1 MNTNID
7 IIKNECKKR
16 GIDRIIKYDEPL
28 KNHSSL
34 RIGGPADVFCS
45 PGNIEDL
52 KKVVSIFKEYN
63 TPFWVIGNGTNL
75 LILDNGIRGLVI
87 NLNKDFKKIEFS
99 DKIVKVGAGVSL
111 VYLGKMA
118 LNRELSGLEFACAI
132 PGALGGAVI
141 NNASF
146 KGNCIAD
153 VVQNV
158 TFLTRENKIES
169 RSKSK
174 LNFNYRE
181 CNLKGKPVIIL
192 EATLLLEKGNKEEI
206 ESKIKQNIKIR
217 KTRQPLDKFSAGS
230 IFKNPPG
237 YYAGELIEKVGAKGL
252 SKGKSEVSTRHANF
266 IINNGGASAR
276 DILYLIEEIE
286 KRVKKNF
293 GIKLEREIEI
303 LGEPP
308 KDGI

>member
-1 MNTNID
+1 MNID
-7 IIKNECKKR
+7 IIKNECKKIR
-16 GIDRIIKYDEPL
+16 IDSIIKYDEPL
-28 KNHSSL
+28 KNHTSI

-52 KKVVSIFKEYN
+52 KKVISISKEYN
-63 TPFWVIGNGTNL
+63 IPFLVLGNGTNL

-87 NLNKDFKKIEFS
+87 NLNKGFKKTIFS

-111 VYLGKMA
+111 VYLSKIA
-118 LNRELSGLEFACAI
+118 LNRELSGLEFACNI
-132 PGALGGAVI
+132 PGTLGGAII
-141 NNASF
+141 NNAGF
-146 KGNCIAD
+146 NGNFIAG

-158 TFLTRENKIES
+158 TFLTGENKIE
-169 RSKSK
+169 RTSKSN

-181 CNLKGKPVIIL
+181 SNLKGKSVIIL
-192 EATLLLEKGNKEEI
+192 EATLQLKKGNKEEI
-206 ESKIKQNIKIR
+206 ESKIKENIKIR
-217 KTRQPLDKFSAGS
+217 ETKQPLHKLNAGS

-252 SKGKSEVSTRHANF
+252 SRGKAEVSTRHANF

-303 LGEPP
+303 LGEP
-308 KDGI
+308 

>member
-1 MNTNID
+1 MNID
-7 IIKNECKKR
+7 IIKNECKKIR
-16 GIDRIIKYDEPL
+16 IDSIIKYDEPL
-28 KNHSSL
+28 KNHTSI

-52 KKVVSIFKEYN
+52 KKVVSISKEYN
-63 TPFWVIGNGTNL
+63 IPFWVLGNGTNL

-87 NLNKDFKKIEFS
+87 NLNKGFKKTIFS

-111 VYLGKMA
+111 VYLSKIA
-118 LNRELSGLEFACAI
+118 LNRELSGLEFACNI
-132 PGALGGAVI
+132 PGTLGGAII
-141 NNASF
+141 NNAGF
-146 KGNCIAD
+146 KGNFIAG

-158 TFLTRENKIES
+158 TFLTGENKIE
-169 RSKSK
+169 RTSKSN

-181 CNLKGKPVIIL
+181 SNLKGKSVIIL
-192 EATLLLEKGNKEEI
+192 EATLQLKKGNKEEI
-206 ESKIKQNIKIR
+206 ESKIKENIKIR
-217 KTRQPLDKFSAGS
+217 ETKQPLHKLNAGS

-252 SKGKSEVSTRHANF
+252 SRGKAEVSTRHANF

-303 LGEPP
+303 LGEP
-308 KDGI
+308 

>member
-1 MNTNID
+1 MNINID
-7 IIKNECKKR
+7 IIKDECKKQ
-16 GIDRIIKYDEPL
+16 GIDPIIKYDEPL
-28 KNHSSL
+28 NNHTSL
-34 RIGGPADVFCS
+34 RIGGPADVFCN

-63 TPFWVIGNGTNL
+63 KPFWVIGNGTNL

-111 VYLGKMA
+111 VYLSKMV
-118 LNRELSGLEFACAI
+118 LSRELSGLEFTCAI
-132 PGALGGAVI
+132 PGTLGGAII

-146 KGNCIAD
+146 KGNCMSD

-158 TFLTRENKIES
+158 TFLTRENKIE
-169 RSKSK
+169 RTSKSK

-192 EATLLLEKGNKEEI
+192 EATLLLKKGNKEEI
-206 ESKIKQNIKIR
+206 ESKIKQNIEIR
-217 KTRQPLDKFSAGS
+217 KTGQPLDKFSAGS

-237 YYAGELIEKVGAKGL
+237 YHAGELIEKVGAKGL
-252 SKGKSEVSTRHANF
+252 SRGKAEVSTRHANF
-266 IINNGGASAR
+266 IVNNGGASAR

-303 LGEPP
+303 LGEP
-308 KDGI
+308 

>member
-1 MNTNID
+1 MNINID
-7 IIKNECKKR
+7 IIKDECKKQR
-16 GIDRIIKYDEPL
+16 IDPIIKYDEPL
-28 KNHSSL
+28 RNHTSL
-34 RIGGPADVFCS
+34 RIGGPADVFCN

-63 TPFWVIGNGTNL
+63 KPFWVIGNGTNL
-75 LILDNGIRGLVI
+75 LILDSGIRGLVI

-99 DKIVKVGAGVSL
+99 DKIIKVGAGVSL
-111 VYLGKMA
+111 VHLSKMV
-118 LNRELSGLEFACAI
+118 LSRELSGLEFTCAI
-132 PGALGGAVI
+132 PGTLGGAII

-146 KGNCIAD
+146 KGNCMAD

-158 TFLTRENKIES
+158 TFLTRENKIE
-169 RSKSK
+169 RTSKSK

-181 CNLKGKPVIIL
+181 CNLKDKAVIIL
-192 EATLLLEKGNKEEI
+192 DATLLLEKGNKEEI
-206 ESKIKQNIKIR
+206 KSKIIQNIEIR
-217 KTRQPLDKFSAGS
+217 KTRQPWDKFSAGS
-230 IFKNPPG
+230 IFKNPSG

-252 SKGKSEVSTRHANF
+252 SRGKAEVSTKHANF
-266 IINNGGASAR
+266 IVNNGGASAR

-303 LGEPP
+303 LGEP
-308 KDGI
+308 

>member
-1 MNTNID
+1 MNINID
-7 IIKNECKKR
+7 IIKNECKKQ
-16 GIDRIIKYDEPL
+16 GIDRIIKYYEPL
-28 KNHSSL
+28 KNHTSL
-34 RIGGPADVFCS
+34 GIGGPADVFCS

-52 KKVVSIFKEYN
+52 KKVISIFKEYN
-63 TPFWVIGNGTNL
+63 KPFLVLGNGTNL

-111 VYLGKMA
+111 VHLSKMV
-118 LNRELSGLEFACAI
+118 LNRELSGLEFTCAI
-132 PGALGGAVI
+132 PGTLGGAII

-146 KGNCIAD
+146 KGNCMAD

-158 TFLTRENKIES
+158 TFLNRENKIE
-169 RSKSK
+169 RTSKSN
-174 LNFNYRE
+174 LNFHYRE
-181 CNLKGKPVIIL
+181 CNLKGQPVIIL
-192 EATLLLEKGNKEEI
+192 EATLLLKKGNKEEI
-206 ESKIKQNIKIR
+206 ESKIKQNIEIR

-252 SKGKSEVSTRHANF
+252 SQGKAEVSARHANF
-266 IINNGGASAR
+266 IVNNEGASAR

-303 LGEPP
+303 LGEP
-308 KDGI
+308 

>member
-1 MNTNID
+1 MNID
-7 IIKNECKKR
+7 IIKNECKKQ
-16 GIDRIIKYDEPL
+16 GIDHIIKYDEPL
-28 KNHSSL
+28 KNHTSL
-34 RIGGPADVFCS
+34 RVGGPADVFCS

-52 KKVVSIFKEYN
+52 KKVVSISKEYN
-63 TPFWVIGNGTNL
+63 MPFWVIGNGTNL
-75 LILDNGIRGLVI
+75 LILDKGIRGFVI

-111 VYLGKMA
+111 VYLSKIA

-132 PGALGGAVI
+132 PGALGGAII
-141 NNASF
+141 NNISF
-146 KGNCIAD
+146 KGNCMAD

-158 TFLTRENKIES
+158 TFLTGENKIE
-169 RSKSK
+169 RTSKPN
-174 LNFNYRE
+174 LNFNYRG

-192 EATLLLEKGNKEEI
+192 EATLLLKKGNKEEI
-206 ESKIKQNIKIR
+206 EFKIKQNIEIR
-217 KTRQPLDKFSAGS
+217 EIRQPLDKFNAGS

-237 YYAGELIEKVGAKGL
+237 YYAGKLIEKIGAKGL
-252 SKGKSEVSTRHANF
+252 SRGKAEVSTKHANF

-303 LGEPP
+303 LGEP
-308 KDGI
+308 

>member
-1 MNTNID
+1 MKMNINID
-7 IIKNECKKR
+7 IIKNECKKQ
-16 GIDRIIKYDEPL
+16 GIDRLIKYDEPL

-34 RIGGPADVFCS
+34 GIGGPADVFCS

-52 KKVVSIFKEYN
+52 KKVISIFKEYN
-63 TPFWVIGNGTNL
+63 KPFLVIGNGTNL
-75 LILDNGIRGLVI
+75 LILDNGIRGLII

-111 VYLGKMA
+111 VHLSKMV

-132 PGALGGAVI
+132 PGTLGGAII

-146 KGNCIAD
+146 KGNCMAD

-158 TFLTRENKIES
+158 TFLTRENKIE
-169 RSKSK
+169 RTSKSN
-174 LNFNYRE
+174 LNFHYRE

-192 EATLLLEKGNKEEI
+192 EATLLLKKGNKEEI
-206 ESKIKQNIKIR
+206 ESKIKQNIEIR
-217 KTRQPLDKFSAGS
+217 KSRQPLDKFSAGS

-252 SKGKSEVSTRHANF
+252 SRGKAEISTRHANF
-266 IINNGGASAR
+266 IVNNGGASAR

-303 LGEPP
+303 LGEP
-308 KDGI
+308 

>member
-1 MNTNID
+1 MNINID
-7 IIKNECKKR
+7 IIKNECKKE

-111 VYLGKMA
+111 VYLSKMV
-118 LNRELSGLEFACAI
+118 LNRELSGLEFTCAL
-132 PGALGGAVI
+132 PGTLGGAII

-146 KGNCIAD
+146 KGNCMAD

-158 TFLTRENKIES
+158 TFLTRENKIE
-169 RSKSK
+169 RTSKSN
-174 LNFNYRE
+174 LNFHYRE

-192 EATLLLEKGNKEEI
+192 EATLLLKKGNKEEI
-206 ESKIKQNIKIR
+206 ESKIKQNIEIR
-217 KTRQPLDKFSAGS
+217 KSRQPLDKFSAGS
-230 IFKNPPG
+230 IFKNPSG

-252 SKGKSEVSTRHANF
+252 SRGQAEVSTRHANF
-266 IINNGGASAR
+266 IVNNGGASAR

-293 GIKLEREIEI
+293 
-303 LGEPP
+303 
-308 KDGI
+308 

>member
-1 MNTNID
+1 MNINID
-7 IIKNECKKR
+7 IIKNECKKQ
-16 GIDRIIKYDEPL
+16 GIDRIIKYDELL
-28 KNHSSL
+28 KNYSSL

-111 VYLGKMA
+111 VYLSKMV
-118 LNRELSGLEFACAI
+118 LNRELSGLEFTCAL
-132 PGALGGAVI
+132 PGTLGGAII

-146 KGNCIAD
+146 KGNCMAD

-158 TFLTRENKIES
+158 TFLTRENKIE
-169 RSKSK
+169 RTSKSN

-192 EATLLLEKGNKEEI
+192 EATLLLKKGNKEEI
-206 ESKIKQNIKIR
+206 ESKIKQNIEIR

-252 SKGKSEVSTRHANF
+252 SRGKAEVSTRHANF
-266 IINNGGASAR
+266 IVNNGGASAR

-303 LGEPP
+303 LGEP
-308 KDGI
+308 

>member
-1 MNTNID
+1 MNINID
-7 IIKNECKKR
+7 IIKNECKKQK
-16 GIDRIIKYDEPL
+16 IDRIIKYDEPL

-34 RIGGPADVFCS
+34 GIGGPADVFCS
-45 PGNIEDL
+45 PGNIKDL
-52 KKVVSIFKEYN
+52 KKIISIFKEYN
-63 TPFWVIGNGTNL
+63 KPFLVIGNGTNL

-87 NLNKDFKKIEFS
+87 NLDKDFKKIEFS

-111 VYLGKMA
+111 VHLSKIVLRG
-118 LNRELSGLEFACAI
+118 ELSGLEFTCAI
-132 PGALGGAVI
+132 PGTLGGAII

-146 KGNCIAD
+146 KGNCMAD

-158 TFLTRENKIES
+158 TFLTRENKIEKT
-169 RSKSK
+169 SKSN

-192 EATLLLEKGNKEEI
+192 EAPLLLKRGNKEEI
-206 ESKIKQNIKIR
+206 ESKIKQNIEIR
-217 KTRQPLDKFSAGS
+217 KSRQPLDKFSAGS

-252 SKGKSEVSTRHANF
+252 ARGKAEVSTRHANF
-266 IINNGGASAR
+266 LVNNGGASAR

-293 GIKLEREIEI
+293 GIKLEH
-303 LGEPP
+303 
-308 KDGI
+308 

>member
-1 MNTNID
+1 MNINID
-7 IIKNECKKR
+7 IIKNECKKQ
-16 GIDRIIKYDEPL
+16 GIDRIIKYDELL
-28 KNHSSL
+28 KNYSSL

-99 DKIVKVGAGVSL
+99 DKVVKVGAGVSL
-111 VYLGKMA
+111 VYLSKMV
-118 LNRELSGLEFACAI
+118 LNRELSGLEFTCAL
-132 PGALGGAVI
+132 PGTLGGAII

-146 KGNCIAD
+146 KGNCMAD

-158 TFLTRENKIES
+158 TFLTRENKIE
-169 RSKSK
+169 RTSKSN

-181 CNLKGKPVIIL
+181 CDLKGKPVIIL
-192 EATLLLEKGNKEEI
+192 EATLLLKKGNKEEI
-206 ESKIKQNIKIR
+206 ESKIKQNIEIR

-252 SKGKSEVSTRHANF
+252 SRGQAEVSTRHANF
-266 IINNGGASAR
+266 IVNNGGASAR

-286 KRVKKNF
+286 KRVKKNY

-303 LGEPP
+303 LGEP
-308 KDGI
+308 

>member
-1 MNTNID
+1 MNINID
-7 IIKNECKKR
+7 IIKNECKKQ
-16 GIDRIIKYDEPL
+16 GIDRLIKYDEPL

-34 RIGGPADVFCS
+34 GIGGPADVFCS

-52 KKVVSIFKEYN
+52 KKVISIFKEYN
-63 TPFWVIGNGTNL
+63 KPFLVIGNGTNL
-75 LILDNGIRGLVI
+75 LILDNGIRGLII

-111 VYLGKMA
+111 VHLSKMV

-132 PGALGGAVI
+132 PGTLGGAII

-146 KGNCIAD
+146 KGNCMAD

-158 TFLTRENKIES
+158 TFLTRENKIE
-169 RSKSK
+169 RTSKSN
-174 LNFNYRE
+174 LNFHYRE

-192 EATLLLEKGNKEEI
+192 EATLLLKKGNKEEI
-206 ESKIKQNIKIR
+206 ESKIKQNIEIR
-217 KTRQPLDKFSAGS
+217 KSRQPLDKFSAGS

-252 SKGKSEVSTRHANF
+252 SRGKAEISTKHANF
-266 IINNGGASAR
+266 IVNNGGASAR
-276 DILYLIEEIE
+276 DILYLMEEIE

-303 LGEPP
+303 LGEP
-308 KDGI
+308 